1 MYDHTETDVSKG
13 KTTAA
18 LGGKKCCE
26 VEGGQSIIKDEYT
39 QEEGPDLIEC
49 LGVNFT

>member
-1 MYDHTETDVSKG
+1 MIDHTETDVSKG
-13 KTTAA
+13 KTTAS

-26 VEGGQSIIKDEYT
+26 VEGCQSIIKDDYT
-39 QEEGPDLIEC
+39 QEDPDLIDS